1 MLAGQ
6 HTQLWQPSVTGGV
19 EVAVADP
26 REILTRPAPGPP
38 HTVSYGSH
46 PDHVV
51 DVWPA
56 GGDGAPLV
64 IFVHGGFW
72 RAQYDR
78 GYLRPLCND
87 LVARGYTMAAIEYRR
102 VGQPGGG
109 WPGSFDDVALAFDTV
124 PSLLA
129 ATGVSVGQV
138 LLAGHS
144 AGGHLA
150 LWGATRHQ
158 LPDGSPWRLAGPPPV
173 AGVLALAPV
182 CDLADAYR
190 EDLGEGAAGELL
202 AGAPEVFPERYAAV
216 DPAVLPVPEVPTT
229 LVHGVLDDRV
239 PVEQSRRYAGRGV
252 RLVELADVEHFAVVD
267 PLSKAWSRVLDELD
281 ALRQ

>member
-1 MLAGQ
+1 M
-6 HTQLWQPSVTGGV
+6 VN
-19 EVAVADP
+19 P
-26 REILTRPAPGPP
+26 REVLTRSAPGPRL
-38 HTVSYGSH
+38 TVSYGSH
-46 PDHVV
+46 PDQVV

-56 GGDGAPLV
+56 GEDDRAAPLV

-72 RAQYDR
+72 RAKYDR
-78 GYLRPLCND
+78 MHLRPLCND
-87 LVARGYTMAAIEYRR
+87 LAWRGYTVAAIEYRR

-124 PSLLA
+124 PYVLA
-129 ATGVSVGQV
+129 SEGVRVGRV
-138 LLAGHS
+138 VLAGHS

-150 LWGATRHQ
+150 LWGATRHR
-158 LPDGSPWRLAGPPPV
+158 LPDDALWRLDGPPPV

-190 EDLGEGAAGELL
+190 QGLGEGATGELL
-202 AGAPEVFPERYAAV
+202 GGGLERFPARYAAV

-239 PVEQSRRYAGRGV
+239 PVEHSRRYAARGA
-252 RLVELADVEHFAVVD
+252 RLVELADVEHFAVID
-267 PLSKAWSRVLDELD
+267 PLSVAWPRVLD
-281 ALRQ
+281 ALADLAHAAH